1 MPGNDLLNR
10 RLSVPGEAAIV
21 AAVLLVWQALRVP
34 IEGRSTPA
42 LSHARAWDRLH
53 HRLGLSG
60 IQDRVIDAV
69 HHPGVLDVARWSY
82 SNIHV
87 FSIFAFMVAVRAAAP
102 SRYPTVRS
110 AFVLLH
116 VPALI
121 AIAAYPLGSPNWL
134 PHPPEWAGYHPV
146 LSGGWSAGLRNQT
159 AAVASEHFGYSV
171 LIAFVTVW
179 LAPRKWLAAPVL
191 LYPPFVFMVIVG
203 TGHHFPLDAVVGS
216 ACVALGLGLAFALH
230 RGRVDDTPGEPAAR
244 CVPLAIGAG
253 LLAGWVDALSGS
265 RVDPVRPALTTF
277 LGPAFAAASL
287 AYAARVGR
295 VQRERRSEA

>member
-1 MPGNDLLNR
+1 
-10 RLSVPGEAAIV
+10 
-21 AAVLLVWQALRVP
+21 VWQAIRVP
-34 IEGRSTPA
+34 IEGGSTQA
-42 LSHARAWDRLH
+42 LLHARAWERLH

-60 IQDRVIDAV
+60 MQDRVVNVV
-69 HHPGVLDVARWSY
+69 HHRVAFDVARWSY

-121 AIAAYPLGSPNWL
+121 AIAANPLGSPNW
-134 PHPPEWAGYHPV
+134 
-146 LSGGWSAGLRNQT
+146 
-159 AAVASEHFGYSV
+159 
-171 LIAFVTVW
+171 
-179 LAPRKWLAAPVL
+179 PRKWLAAPVL

-230 RGRVDDTPGEPAAR
+230 RGRFDDTPGEPAAR
-244 CVPLAIGAG
+244 WVPLAIGAG

-265 RVDPVRPALTTF
+265 RVDPVHPALTTF
-277 LGPAFAAASL
+277 LGPAVAAAAL

>member
-21 AAVLLVWQALRVP
+21 AAVLLAWQAIRVP
-34 IEGRSTPA
+34 IEGGSTES
-42 LSHARAWDRLH
+42 LSHARAWERLH

-60 IQDRVIDAV
+60 MQDRVIDVV
-69 HHPGVLDVARWSY
+69 HHHVVLDVARWSY

-116 VPALI
+116 LPALV

-134 PHPPEWAGYHPV
+134 PHPPEWAGHHPA

-159 AAVASEHFGYSV
+159 AAVASEHFGYPV
-171 LIAFVTVW
+171 LMAFTALW

-216 ACVALGLGLAFALH
+216 ACVALGLGLALLLH
-230 RGRVDDTPGEPAAR
+230 RDRVDDTPGEPAAR
-244 CVPLAIGAG
+244 WIPLAIGAG

-265 RVDPVRPALTTF
+265 RVDPVNPGLTTF
-277 LGPAFAAASL
+277 LAPVLAAGAL

-295 VQRERRSEA
+295 AQRELRSEA

>member
-1 MPGNDLLNR
+1 
-10 RLSVPGEAAIV
+10 
-21 AAVLLVWQALRVP
+21 
-34 IEGRSTPA
+34 
-42 LSHARAWDRLH
+42 
-53 HRLGLSG
+53 
-60 IQDRVIDAV
+60 
-69 HHPGVLDVARWSY
+69 
-82 SNIHV
+82 
-87 FSIFAFMVAVRAAAP
+87 
-102 SRYPTVRS
+102 VRS

-134 PHPPEWAGYHPV
+134 PHPPEWAGHPPV
-146 LSGGWSAGLRNQT
+146 LSGAWSAGLRNQT

-230 RGRVDDTPGEPAAR
+230 RGRV
-244 CVPLAIGAG
+244 GAG

-277 LGPAFAAASL
+277 LGPAVVAAAL